1 MFGIRKREEQR
12 YKEQMKQ
19 LEEKYIKVKE
29 REAQQT
35 VEIQKRSLLLIE
47 DFLQIT
53 EKDSKNLTQKMDC
66 MNRRLGVL
74 LQMIYWSNCPGPNML
89 RYLKI
94 QKILQK
100 ECGIQEA
107 ENDL

>member
-12 YKEQMKQ
+12 HKEQMNQ
-19 LEEKYIKVKE
+19 LEDKYIKVEE
-29 REAQQT
+29 REIQQT
-35 VEIQKRSLLLIE
+35 VEIQKKSLLLIE
-47 DFLQIT
+47 QFLQIT
-53 EKDSKNLTQKMDC
+53 EKDSKSLMDC

-74 LQMIYWSNCPGPNML
+74 LQMVYWSNCPGSNMI

-107 ENDL
+107 QNDL

>member
-1 MFGIRKREEQR
+1 MFGARKREEQR
-12 YKEQMKQ
+12 HKEQMKQ
-19 LEEKYIKVKE
+19 LEDKYIKVNE
-29 REAQQT
+29 RETQQT
-35 VEIQKRSLLLIE
+35 VEIQKKSLLLIE

-53 EKDSKNLTQKMDC
+53 EKDSKNLMDC

-74 LQMIYWSNCPGPNML
+74 LQMVYWSNYPGSNIL

-107 ENDL
+107 QNDL

>member
-1 MFGIRKREEQR
+1 MFGARKREEQR
-12 YKEQMKQ
+12 HKEQMKQ
-19 LEEKYIKVKE
+19 LEDKYIKVNE
-29 REAQQT
+29 RETQQT
-35 VEIQKRSLLLIE
+35 VEIQKKSLLLIE

-53 EKDSKNLTQKMDC
+53 EKDYKNLMDC

-74 LQMIYWSNCPGPNML
+74 LQMVYWSNYPGSNML

-100 ECGIQEA
+100 ECRIQEA

>member
-29 REAQQT
+29 REIQQT
-35 VEIQKRSLLLIE
+35 VEMQKKSLLLIE
-47 DFLQIT
+47 QFLQIT
-53 EKDSKNLTQKMDC
+53 EDDSRSLPQKMDC

-74 LQMIYWSNCPGPNML
+74 LQMVYWSNYPGSNML

-107 ENDL
+107 QNDL